1 MNEFKLSIQSSL
13 ADTAKIYNTGE
24 CLKEALKYGLYS
36 ETNTIKL
43 LLELLPDFTY
53 RITAFHIGI
62 AEPLVEYQLTKEQYL
77 PMSSEEIR
85 SSFLMW
91 QMDLYAKMYNE
102 LRNQICIHCLQA
114 PSVNG
119 VRISHVDFDYFDGEV
134 RAIITL
140 RNVCNSAAG
149 TVVVG
154 FTQWKNALAKGE
166 TTGYDYFISKVS
178 EFLAKKSR
186 RAGV

>member
-91 QMDLYAKMYNE
+91 QMDLCAKLYEE
-102 LRNQICIHCLQA
+102 LRNQIRIYCLQS
-114 PSVNG
+114 PRIKG
-119 VRISHVDFDYFDGEV
+119 IRISDVDFDYFSGET

-140 RNVCNSAAG
+140 RNVCDSAAG

-154 FTQWKNALAKGE
+154 FTQWKNALVKGE
-166 TTGYDYFISKVS
+166 TVGYGYFLSKVS
-178 EFLAKKSR
+178 EFLAKESR
-186 RAGV
+186 RVRV